1 MITISTENRLK
12 EIAGNLKRDVKDL
25 LDESARVVTGMFKQG
40 LCTSNGLKKCWK
52 AFTHGLSS
60 VAKSLSDPDF
70 FAPMVLPEHQ
80 PLVTVKESNCEDLPE
95 GTQMPLYEAERLIE
109 ELNQERWTSDGPAEC
124 VNVVID
130 YRMDNVQDRYYLP
143 LLIGPGQGS
152 MLAQMQH
159 RVEAFLKSPDMTC
172 RDFYTAAPG
181 LSDLLHEQFGPQ
193 LQSDLEK
200 LGDRVLGYF
209 QQHCTISRLEQQ
221 FEMQAEAMP
230 VKDKKRFQESAKKTV
245 TALRRATNTGQEPG
259 APLHEQPEQD
269 PSSAPDRQP
278 EQDPASAPDRQPEPD
293 SRQRPRQSVK
303 VQLQQIKEGH
313 AHKQSVVRKTRKG
326 PER

>member
-1 MITISTENRLK
+1 MIRAMVIEDYEEVRSLWMTIRGFG
-12 EIAGNLKRDVKDL
+12 IR
-25 LDESARVVTGMFKQG
+25 
-40 LCTSNGLKKCWK
+40 
-52 AFTHGLSS
+52 S
-60 VAKSLSDPDF
+60 VDDSR
-70 FAPMVLPEHQ
+70 
-80 PLVTVKESNCEDLPE
+80 E
-95 GTQMPLYEAERLIE
+95 G
-109 ELNQERWTSDGPAEC
+109 
-124 VNVVID
+124 
-130 YRMDNVQDRYYLP
+130 
-143 LLIGPGQGS
+143 
-152 MLAQMQH
+152 
-159 RVEAFLKSPDMTC
+159 VEAFLKSPDMTC
-172 RDFYTAAPG
+172 QDFYTAAPG

-245 TALRRATNTGQEPG
+245 TALRRATNTGQKPG
-259 APLHEQPEQD
+259 APQHEQPEQD
-269 PSSAPDRQP
+269 R
-278 EQDPASAPDRQPEPD
+278 ASAPDRQPEPD

-303 VQLQQIKEGH
+303 VQLQQIKEGQ

>member
-25 LDESARVVTGMFKQG
+25 LDESACVVTGMFKQG

-52 AFTHGLSS
+52 SFTHGLSS

-70 FAPMVLPEHQ
+70 FAPVVLPTQQ
-80 PLVTVKESNCEDLPE
+80 PLVTVKESNCEDLPV
-95 GTQMPLYEAERLIE
+95 GTKMPLYEAERLIE
-109 ELNQERWTSDGPAEC
+109 ELNQERWNSGESAEC

-152 MLAQMQH
+152 MLAQLQH
-159 RVEAFLKSPDMTC
+159 RVEAFLKSPDTTC
-172 RDFYTAAPG
+172 QDFYTAAPG

-209 QQHCTISRLEQQ
+209 QQHCTISYLEQQ
-221 FEMQAEAMP
+221 FKMQAEAMP
-230 VKDKKRFQESAKKTV
+230 VKDKKRFQEYSQKAV
-245 TALRRATNTGQEPG
+245 TTLRRATNTGRESDALQ
-259 APLHEQPEQD
+259 HEQPEQG
-269 PSSAPDRQP
+269 PP
-278 EQDPASAPDRQPEPD
+278 SAPDRQPEPD
-293 SRQRPRQSVK
+293 SRQHPRQSVRG
-303 VQLQQIKEGH
+303 QLQAGQ
-313 AHKQSVVRKTRKG
+313 AHNQFVVRKSRKE